1 MSKKKT
7 AQENIRYE
15 VMTHED
21 PKTGDML
28 IPLPPQL
35 LTELGWKEGDNID
48 FQIDEN
54 GKVIIK
60 KI

>member
-1 MSKKKT
+1 MSKKT

-15 VMTHED
+15 VITHED
-21 PKTGDML
+21 PESGDMI

-35 LTELGWKEGDNID
+35 LRELGWKEGDNID

-54 GKVIIK
+54 GKVIVK

>member
-1 MSKKKT
+1 MSKKKI

-21 PKTGDML
+21 PESGDMI

-35 LTELGWKEGDNID
+35 LSQLGWKEGDNID

-54 GKVIIK
+54 GRVIVK
-60 KI
+60 KL